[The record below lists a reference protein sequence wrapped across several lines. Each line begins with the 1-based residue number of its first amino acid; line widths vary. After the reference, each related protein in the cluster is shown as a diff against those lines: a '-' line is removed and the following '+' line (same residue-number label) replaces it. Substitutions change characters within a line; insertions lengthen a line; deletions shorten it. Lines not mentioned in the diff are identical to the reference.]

1 MTKQDI
7 KYIEKLL
14 AAFFD
19 GTTTVAD
26 EKELNR
32 FFRQED
38 VPEHLKPYIP
48 VFAYFETGLKEECR
62 SLPKE
67 KYIIERTGRKR
78 WYMWAGIAAS
88 LLLFVSVGIRMHA
101 THRDFNPYEGSYII
115 RNGVRI
121 DDPEAIKPQ
130 LILVME
136 RVSENRRQI
145 EQIFKE
151 VPDPEEKKR
160 QIEEQVISQ
169 QNELL
174 NRFENEGMRKRVQ
187 EIFNITPIN

>member
-1 MTKQDI
+1 MNKQDI

-14 AAFFD
+14 TAFFD

-38 VPEHLKPYIP
+38 IPEHLKRYQP
-48 VFAYFETGLKEECR
+48 VFAYFDTGIKEECR

-67 KYIIERTGRKR
+67 KYIIERRGGKR

-88 LLLFVSVGIRMHA
+88 LLLFVSVGIQMHA
-101 THRDFNPYEGSYII
+101 THRDFDPFEGSYII

-121 DDPEAIKPQ
+121 DDPETIKPQ

-136 RVSENRRQI
+136 RVRENHREI
-145 EQIFKE
+145 ERIFE
-151 VPDPEEKKR
+151 QVPDPEEKKR
-160 QIEEQVISQ
+160 QIEERVKLQ

-174 NRFENEGMRKRVQ
+174 NQFENEDIRKRVH
-187 EIFNITPIN
+187 EILNITPIN